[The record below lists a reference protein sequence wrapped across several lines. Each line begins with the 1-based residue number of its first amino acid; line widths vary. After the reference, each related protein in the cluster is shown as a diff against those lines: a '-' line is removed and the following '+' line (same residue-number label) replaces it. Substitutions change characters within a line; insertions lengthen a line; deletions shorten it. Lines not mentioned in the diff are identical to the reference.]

1 MWKRFPENPAQGRRV
16 RDFFMLE
23 KEFLG
28 LCRMKKQEKESKWQ
42 GGDWMDE
49 MKSGALV
56 IGGVAFMMMLLGLY
70 MLQGKGAFLIAGYNT
85 MPKEEKAKYDG
96 PAMARFIGKLLF
108 ALAFSM
114 LFWLAGMLL
123 EKSWMFYIGVALFLG
138 FTGAA
143 LIYMNTGGRFLK
155 QPPTSGHNKNK

>member
-1 MWKRFPENPAQGRRV
+1 
-16 RDFFMLE
+16 
-23 KEFLG
+23 
-28 LCRMKKQEKESKWQ
+28 
-42 GGDWMDE
+42 MDE
-49 MKSGALV
+49 MKTGALA
-56 IGGVAFMMMLLGLY
+56 IGGVAVMMILLGLY
-70 MLQGKGAFLIAGYNT
+70 MLQGKGTFLIAGYNT

-108 ALAFSM
+108 VLAFTM
-114 LFWLAGMLL
+114 LFWLVGMLL

-155 QPPTSGHNKNK
+155 QPPARGHEKNK

>member
-1 MWKRFPENPAQGRRV
+1 MSQPLSNEK
-16 RDFFMLE
+16 LE
-23 KEFLG
+23 MEF
-28 LCRMKKQEKESKWQ
+28 KQQ
-42 GGDWMDE
+42 GGGWMDE
-49 MKSGALV
+49 IKSGVIV
-56 IGGVAFMMMLLGLY
+56 IGGAAVMMALLGLY
-70 MLQGKGAFLIAGYNT
+70 MLQGKGTFLIAGYNT
-85 MPKEEKAKYDG
+85 MPEEEKAKYDG

-155 QPPTSGHNKNK
+155 RPSASEHEKNK

>member
-1 MWKRFPENPAQGRRV
+1 
-16 RDFFMLE
+16 
-23 KEFLG
+23 
-28 LCRMKKQEKESKWQ
+28 
-42 GGDWMDE
+42 MDE
-49 MKSGALV
+49 MRSEALAIGA
-56 IGGVAFMMMLLGLY
+56 VAIVMVLLGLY
-70 MLQGKGAFLIAGYNT
+70 MLQGKGSFLIAGYNT

-108 ALAFSM
+108 ALAFTM

-143 LIYMNTGGRFLK
+143 LLYMNTGDRFLK
-155 QPPTSGHNKNK
+155 QPPVDRDEKNK